1 MKALMTMLMMWV
13 LAFAAAAQPAKIPVV
28 LDTDI
33 GDDIDDTWALAMLL
47 RHSHFDLKMVTT
59 THGSAEYRAK
69 LVCKL
74 LTVAG
79 RTDVAV
85 GLGAGGRNGGD
96 KQLAWVKDYKLTDY
110 AGKVHEDGVQA
121 LIDLVMKSD
130 QPVTIIGIGP
140 TETLAEAL
148 KREPGIAPRAIFV
161 GMQGSVRVGYGG
173 KATPDAEWNVKC
185 NVKASKAVFSANWK
199 EMRITP
205 LDTCGLIHLQGQN
218 FARLATSQ
226 DKLAQAVLENY
237 RIWAGKPR
245 VSDLNSSSTL
255 FDTVAVYLADP
266 GKDPLFEIEEL
277 PISVDDKGFTVID
290 PNGRKMKVASKW
302 KSLDGYHDLLTKVI
316 EGTDW

>member
-1 MKALMTMLMMWV
+1 MKLFLTTLMMWV
-13 LAFAAAAQPAKIPVV
+13 LAFAAAAQPAKIPVI

-47 RHSHFDLKMVTT
+47 RHPHFDLKLVTT

-74 LTVAG
+74 LAVAG

-85 GLGAGGRNGGD
+85 GLGAGGRKGGD
-96 KQLAWVKDYKLTDY
+96 KQLGWVSDYKLTDY

-130 QPVTIIGIGP
+130 QPVTIIGVGP
-140 TETLAEAL
+140 LETLAEAL
-148 KREPGIAPRAIFV
+148 KREPALAAKAVLV

-185 NVKASKAVFSANWK
+185 DIKASKAVFAANWK

-205 LDTCGLIHLQGQN
+205 LDTCGLIQLKGPN
-218 FARLATSQ
+218 FAKLAASQ

-237 RIWAGKPR
+237 RIWSKKPS
-245 VSDLNSSSTL
+245 VSDLKASSTL

-266 GKDPLFEIEEL
+266 GKDPLFEVEEL

-290 PNGRKMKVASKW
+290 PAGRKMKVATKW
-302 KSLDGYHDLLTKVI
+302 KSLDAYHELLSKAI

>member
-1 MKALMTMLMMWV
+1 MKALLSVLMMWV
-13 LAFAAAAQPAKIPVV
+13 LAFAAAAQPAKIPVIF
-28 LDTDI
+28 DTDI

-47 RHSHFDLKMVTT
+47 RHPHFDLKLVTT

-69 LVCKL
+69 LICKL
-74 LTVAG
+74 LAVAG

-85 GLGAGGRNGGD
+85 GLGAGGRKGGD
-96 KQLAWVKDYKLTDY
+96 KQLEWVRDYKLTDY

-130 QPVTIIGIGP
+130 QPVMIIGVGP

-148 KREPGIAPRAIFV
+148 KREPGLAPKAIFV
-161 GMQGSVRVGYGG
+161 GMQGSVYKGYGD
-173 KATPDAEWNVKC
+173 KSKPEPEWNVKC
-185 NVKASKAVFSANWK
+185 DIKASKAVFAAHWK

-205 LDTCGLIHLQGQN
+205 LDTCGMIHLKGPN
-218 FARLATSQ
+218 FAKLVASQ

-237 RIWAGKPR
+237 RIWAKKAK

-266 GKDPLFEIEEL
+266 GKDPLFETEEL
-277 PISVDDKGFTVID
+277 SISVDDKGSTVID
-290 PNGRKMKVASKW
+290 PAGRKMKVATKW
-302 KSLDGYHDLLTKVI
+302 KSLDAYHDLLSKAI